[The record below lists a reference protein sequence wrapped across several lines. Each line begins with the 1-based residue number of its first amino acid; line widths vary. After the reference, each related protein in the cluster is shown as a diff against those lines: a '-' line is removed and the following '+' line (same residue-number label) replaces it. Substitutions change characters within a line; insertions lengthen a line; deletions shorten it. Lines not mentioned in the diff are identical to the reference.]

1 MIAVL
6 SVTSVECERGFSNL
20 NRIKTDDRN
29 RLQSEHLEYLMRIS
43 TTEMNALTL
52 RFDHSEALIA
62 RWRRRKDRRLTYKG
76 DSRFDEDIC
85 E

>member
-20 NRIKTDDRN
+20 NQIKTDDRN

-52 RFDHSEALIA
+52 RFNHSEALIA
-62 RWRRRKDRRLTYKG
+62 R
-76 DSRFDEDIC
+76 
-85 E
+85 